1 MYNFGMEVA
10 LPSSRQHIRPL
21 RSRKDILAVADL
33 IEICFADH
41 MDFDGREY
49 IRYLRRFAVPDEG
62 LTGKLL
68 EPFQVPVRGLV
79 WEEDG
84 QIVGNLSLISF
95 NRQGKRY
102 TLIANVATH
111 PAYRRRGIARL
122 LTENAL
128 HQIRE
133 RGEPEAWLHV
143 REDNPAAIH
152 LYQSLGFE
160 EQCRRTSWLWEPHYG
175 FLPKVSS
182 EKIRV
187 MHRQASDWP
196 LQSRWLDEIYPPEI
210 SWNLSLD
217 KNRLKPNFWK
227 DLWRWLNGGEALHL
241 SAYRDDSLA
250 GVISWQSTSAYAD
263 ILWLAADR
271 QYEEEIIAVLLPAAG
286 RRLRNGRP
294 LAVNYPAQRAIEGFR
309 QAGFQPHVTLIWMRI
324 QLS

>member
-1 MYNFGMEVA
+1 MYNFDMEVA
-10 LPSSRQHIRPL
+10 LSSSRQHIRPL

-68 EPFQVPVRGLV
+68 EPFQLPVRGLV

-84 QIVGNLSLISF
+84 KIVGNLSLISF

-128 HQIRE
+128 QQIHE
-133 RGEPEAWLHV
+133 RGETEAWLHV
-143 REDNPAAIH
+143 REDNPAAIQ

-160 EQCRRTSWLWEPHYG
+160 ERCRRTSWLWEPQYG
-175 FLPKVSS
+175 FLPKVSN
-182 EKIRV
+182 EKIRIT
-187 MHRQASDWP
+187 HRQASDWP
-196 LQSRWLDEIYPPEI
+196 LQSRWLDEVYPPEI
-210 SWNLSLD
+210 TWNLSLD

-227 DLWRWLNGGEALHL
+227 DLWHWLNGGEAFHL
-241 SAYRDDSLA
+241 SAYRNDVLA
-250 GVISWQSTSAYAD
+250 GVISWQPTSAYAD
-263 ILWLAADR
+263 MLWLAADR
-271 QYEEEIIAVLLPAAG
+271 QDEEEVVAVLLPAAG

-294 LAVNYPAQRAIEGFR
+294 LTVNYPAQWATEGFR
-309 QAGFQPHVTLIWMRI
+309 RAGFQPHVTLIWMRI
-324 QLS
+324 QFS

>member
-1 MYNFGMEVA
+1 MEVA
-10 LPSSRQHIRPL
+10 LSSSRQHIRPL

-62 LTGKLL
+62 LTGKLM
-68 EPFQVPVRGLV
+68 EPFQIPVRGLV

-84 QIVGNLSLISF
+84 RIVGNLSLISF

-128 HQIRE
+128 QQIRE
-133 RGEPEAWLHV
+133 RGETEAWLHV
-143 REDNPAAIH
+143 REDNPAAIQ

-160 EQCRRTSWLWEPHYG
+160 ERSRRTSWLWEPQYG
-175 FLPKVSS
+175 FLPKVNN
-182 EKIRV
+182 ERIRIT
-187 MHRQASDWP
+187 HRQASDWP
-196 LQSRWLDEIYPPEI
+196 LQSRWLDEAYPPEI
-210 SWNLSLD
+210 TWNLSLD

-227 DLWRWLNGGEALHL
+227 DLWHWLNGGEALHL
-241 SAYRDDSLA
+241 SAYRNEVLA
-250 GVISWQSTSAYAD
+250 GVISWQPTSAYAD
-263 ILWLAADR
+263 MLWLAADR
-271 QYEEEIIAVLLPAAG
+271 QDEEEVVAVLLPAAG

-294 LAVNYPAQRAIEGFR
+294 LTVNYPAQRATEGFR
-309 QAGFQPHVTLIWMRI
+309 RAGFQPHVTLIWMRI
-324 QLS
+324 QFS